1 MKSITFIQCL
11 NIFLLGIC
19 SWVTGILYHLFN
31 RNYYYYLLTYLSLII
46 GIDFLWIYRSDVISI
61 SVKGNAL
68 TNTIFILMVIYI
80 LIKKAG
86 NILLIVAIEEEI
98 LYRVIGYTIFALAPF
113 NKYIGMILVIFLFLI
128 NHLYII
134 FTSKNRLFSFIV
146 LGLLNLIITFSYFY
160 ICWSSVIFIH
170 VLYDYI
176 VLRQKDENNFRS
188 KKFD

>member
-1 MKSITFIQCL
+1 M
-11 NIFLLGIC
+11 
-19 SWVTGILYHLFN
+19 
-31 RNYYYYLLTYLSLII
+31 
-46 GIDFLWIYRSDVISI
+46 
-61 SVKGNAL
+61 
-68 TNTIFILMVIYI
+68 
-80 LIKKAG
+80 
-86 NILLIVAIEEEI
+86 LIVAIEEEI

>member
-1 MKSITFIQCL
+1 M
-11 NIFLLGIC
+11 
-19 SWVTGILYHLFN
+19 
-31 RNYYYYLLTYLSLII
+31 TYLSLII

-80 LIKKAG
+80 LIKKTG